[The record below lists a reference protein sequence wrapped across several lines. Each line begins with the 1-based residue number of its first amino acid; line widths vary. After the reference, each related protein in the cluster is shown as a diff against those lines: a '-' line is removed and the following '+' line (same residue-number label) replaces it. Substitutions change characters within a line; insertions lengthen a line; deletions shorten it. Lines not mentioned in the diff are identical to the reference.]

1 MDVREK
7 LVELLSEK
15 CMETCKQRKGYVC
28 SVEECK
34 RSKEKCCG
42 FYADHLIANGVTVDV
57 REKTTGLNYEAEY
70 NRLKE
75 KMAKQN
81 EENTYLLEEL
91 KEKEGELLYHQ
102 GFKAACELIFGRRY
116 EHEC

>member
-7 LVELLSEK
+7 LVELIND
-15 CMETCKQRKGYVC
+15 CRVMEGYGMDL
-28 SVEECK
+28 VE
-34 RSKEKCCG
+34 RQ
-42 FYADHLIANGVTVDV
+42 ADYLISNGVTMDV

-91 KEKEGELLYHQ
+91 KEKEGELLYHR